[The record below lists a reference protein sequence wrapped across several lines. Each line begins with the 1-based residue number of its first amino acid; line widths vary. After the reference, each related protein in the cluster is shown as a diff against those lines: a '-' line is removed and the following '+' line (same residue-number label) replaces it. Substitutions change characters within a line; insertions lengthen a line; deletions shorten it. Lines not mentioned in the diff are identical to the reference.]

1 MSEERIYASPT
12 TGVYVTS
19 PGGYVGLVEYV
30 RADLYAALEQER
42 GVWRV
47 LADETGDLTAKAHAA
62 IQAAMKPCPNCER
75 LLDAAALIASDLE
88 LAMTH
93 IANARD
99 EARRGLPQGELI
111 E

>member
-1 MSEERIYASPT
+1 MNEERIYASPT

-30 RADLYAALEQER
+30 RADLYAALEEKNAA
-42 GVWRV
+42 
-47 LADETGDLTAKAHAA
+47 LALGGTEVEMR
-62 IQAAMKPCPNCER
+62 IKPCPNCER

>member
-30 RADLYAALEQER
+30 RADLYAALEEKNAA
-42 GVWRV
+42 
-47 LADETGDLTAKAHAA
+47 LALGGTEVEMR
-62 IQAAMKPCPNCER
+62 IKPCPNCER